1 MIDIEKIKDKIE
13 IIRENLVELERMKFI
28 PLEELCKSRRDVAAG
43 KHFLQI
49 SIESMIDI
57 CFHICAKQLF
67 GAPSTNAEV
76 IKLLGEK
83 EVFLQENITTY
94 LKMVKYRN
102 RLVHFYHEVS
112 IQEVYDII
120 QNHLDDFRGF
130 IKDILV
136 YLERKTII

>member
-28 PLEELCKSRRDVAAG
+28 PLEEFCESKRDVAAS

-57 CFHICAKQLF
+57 CFHICAKQMF
-67 GAPSTNAEV
+67 GVPSTNTEV
-76 IKLLGEK
+76 IKLLGGK
-83 EVFLQENITTY
+83 DVFPQENITTY

-112 IQEVYDII
+112 VQEIYDII
-120 QNHLDDFRGF
+120 QNYLDDFRSF
-130 IKDILV
+130 IKDILI
-136 YLERKTII
+136 YLEKK